1 VTYNFEREGK
11 MKLNE
16 KRIYNALIETI
27 NELIQN
33 NLNLI
38 DEAYNKHI
46 DKKITYW
53 LKKDSDTKQSVGLKS
68 VVKPIKDK
76 FDNINFRKGLWR
88 CFIFSNF
95 IQKPDTK
102 VINPFYVITIDRYV
116 LQPKMHDAFKQW
128 LKEEIS
134 IHNIKV
140 SYPYDFRKYGKE
152 VYNNGL
158 LQYSKNKR
166 DKLVL
171 NKDNLKYID
180 LQSEW
185 GNIIYNKIRKANN
198 INFIE
203 KFDEIEKS
211 SMEHWVNFVK
221 EKNEKIR
228 TYNINLE
235 LNQNL
240 ENIRNQRGTMNKY
253 FNEWGS
259 KTDNK
264 YRNKKRI
271 FFENEFIIDK
281 PDLDKDD
288 FDKFTQHYRTDK
300 SQKNKALKLTK

>member
-1 VTYNFEREGK
+1 

-228 TYNINLE
+228 MYNVNLE

-240 ENIRNQRGTMNKY
+240 ENIRKQRGTMNKY

-259 KTDNK
+259 KTDNMHR
-264 YRNKKRI
+264 YSKKK
-271 FFENEFIIDK
+271 FYENEFINDK
-281 PDLDKDD
+281 PDLKKID
-288 FDKFTQHYRTDK
+288 FKKFTRNYRTDK